1 MQEKVSFF
9 TAGRNVTQMFAEIV
23 GLDNKFHIFDVDISL
38 TLGRLHCIYGL
49 FPYL

>member
-1 MQEKVSFF
+1 MQVEVSFF

-38 TLGRLHCIYGL
+38 ILLSSVTIEVCMV
-49 FPYL
+49 